1 MGEGLISSNKDNRAN
16 FSGDSKFN
24 EALRV
29 VYFGE
34 NAKTL
39 LVKSLSRSKLPI
51 TLAS

>member
-1 MGEGLISSNKDNRAN
+1 MKITGLTFLVIQ
-16 FSGDSKFN
+16 KFN